1 MDKYYYFAS
10 QLPLLKFNEKT
21 YMNRELFLAEGQKW
35 LEEKE
40 FLILSSANLNDFL
53 VKNQDSG
60 ILRRYKDF
68 EKTLRQELVLF
79 RQVNKE
85 EAEYKPSGAL
95 GQHTLEGTPLE
106 IEVKLI
112 LLRWKFIEE
121 LEAEHYFDLEFL
133 IFYYLKLQILER
145 LFRFDKEKGI
155 VIFDQ
160 LCEVNPVREKSSIG
174 LISNGVNL

>member
-21 YMNRELFLAEGQKW
+21 YIDRGLFLAEGRKW

-40 FLILSSANLNDFL
+40 FLTLSSTNLNDFL

-68 EKTLRQELVLF
+68 EKTLRQALVLF
-79 RQVNKE
+79 RQANKE
-85 EAEYKPSGAL
+85 EAEYKPSGVL
-95 GQHTLEGTPLE
+95 GPHTLEGTPLE
-106 IEVKLI
+106 IEVKL
-112 LLRWKFIEE
+112 LLRRWKFIEE

-133 IFYYLKLQILER
+133 ILYYLKLQILER
-145 LFRFDKEKGI
+145 LSRFDKEKGTL
-155 VIFDQ
+155 IFDQ
-160 LCEVNPVREKSSIG
+160 LSEVRV
-174 LISNGVNL
+174 